1 MIQFLQDCSAGSIM
15 EKYDWNR
22 LRQLL
27 GLTTTAAAASGP
39 AAATTANIPAVRR
52 TTGGPRGRGP
62 VPRGTG
68 TGLPNLAEA
77 ERGGIE
83 RPLCPVLVGR
93 PPHPQKTDRYPWYL
107 FLVQQALRDGDT
119 GAALE
124 YVNEGEQADREHNAG
139 QRLNDFELRRGLVH
153 VKRGEADQAHDVFQ
167 KLIERVPADL
177 RYRVAA
183 TEAMLSLKQGP
194 RALQFGEEGIAR
206 ARQQQNRDAEQQLLE
221 LTAAARKLG

>member
-1 MIQFLQDCSAGSIM
+1 M

-39 AAATTANIPAVRR
+39 AAATTANIPALSEEQLAALADEVLSLEELEQAYQ
-52 TTGGPRGRGP
+52 TSQKLNAA
-62 VPRGTG
+62 
-68 TGLPNLAEA
+68 GLSARFA
-77 ERGGIE
+77 RA
-83 RPLCPVLVGR
+83 LVGR

-167 KLIERVPADL
+167 KLIERAPADL

-194 RALQFGEEGIAR
+194 RALRFGEEGIAR

-221 LTAAARKLG
+221 LTATARKLG